1 MSDAGGRKSDKSWHF
16 LHRLPSPGSTAQPY
30 RALGVHWGRF
40 PVHPVYLKL
49 QQQPK
54 HSLYLTA
61 RVTPLSPSGDT
72 AGSYDVME
80 NRSPNPLRMF
90 SITWQRFSHA
100 WERFFPVMISVAVHE
115 VLPDT

>member
-1 MSDAGGRKSDKSWHF
+1 MEYGCQMPEVGSRIKAGIF
-16 LHRLPSPGSTAQPY
+16 YTGSHPPDP
-30 RALGVHWGRF
+30 LLNPIVHWGRF